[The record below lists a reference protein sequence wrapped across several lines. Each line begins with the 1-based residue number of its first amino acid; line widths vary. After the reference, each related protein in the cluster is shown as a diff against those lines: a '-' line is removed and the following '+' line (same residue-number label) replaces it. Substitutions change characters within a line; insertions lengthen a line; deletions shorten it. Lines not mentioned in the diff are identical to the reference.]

1 MGKNLLKTE
10 ANILS
15 EENILNWA
23 IIQKDFEKSFGTEV
37 YSSWLKNI
45 LLLKEYNHYVILGV
59 PTRFFRDW
67 ITSRYADKILSE
79 LKRHKLSIDRIEF
92 KIIEK
97 EKLENK
103 IILPASGRNKIMEM
117 KDSILSYNRL
127 NNNLSFDNFVVGQSN
142 KISYLSAKKICTQ

>member
-1 MGKNLLKTE
+1 MDKTSLKTN
-10 ANILS
+10 ANTLS
-15 EENILNWA
+15 EESILNWE

-45 LLLKEYNHYVILGV
+45 LLVKEYNHYVILGV

-79 LKRHKLSIDRIEF
+79 LKRHKISIDRIEF

-97 EKLENK
+97 EKLENR
-103 IILPASGRNKIMEM
+103 IISPASSRNKVMEM
-117 KDSILSYNRL
+117 KDSILNYNRL
-127 NNNLSFDNFVVGQSN
+127 NNNLNFDNFVS
-142 KISYLSAKKICTQ
+142 T